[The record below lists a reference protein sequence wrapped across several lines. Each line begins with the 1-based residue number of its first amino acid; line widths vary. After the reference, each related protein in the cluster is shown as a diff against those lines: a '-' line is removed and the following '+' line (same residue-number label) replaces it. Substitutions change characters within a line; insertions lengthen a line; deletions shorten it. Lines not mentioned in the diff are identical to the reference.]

1 MANTDQT
8 PEARS
13 AQGLGAY
20 VLGAVLP
27 AVIIN
32 PAASKSDL
40 LYWARAELGSL
51 GQWLESLGTERAG
64 MQLSGEELG
73 FSKTDDE
80 NETALE
86 AEIERLAKAAQNHG
100 VATKVTK

>member
-1 MANTDQT
+1 MEHQSNL
-8 PEARS
+8 PEVRG

-27 AVIIN
+27 AVVIN

-51 GQWLESLGTERAG
+51 ARWLDALGTERAG
-64 MQLSGEELG
+64 VQLSAEELG
-73 FSKTDDE
+73 LMVTDRLLPMLQGIDAAFE
-80 NETALE
+80 RGG
-86 AEIERLAKAAQNHG
+86 AEPWQAP
-100 VATKVTK
+100 

>member
-13 AQGLGAY
+13 AQGQGAY

-40 LYWARAELGSL
+40 LYWARAELGCL
-51 GQWLESLGTERAG
+51 GQWLEIACAAGDCSGAEISSMVADRLGPVLNGIDA
-64 MQLSGEELG
+64 
-73 FSKTDDE
+73 
-80 NETALE
+80 ALE
-86 AEIERLAKAAQNHG
+86 RGGAEPWQAP
-100 VATKVTK
+100 

>member
-64 MQLSGEELG
+64 MQLSGEEL
-73 FSKTDDE
+73 
-80 NETALE
+80 ALMVIDRLLPVLQGMDAAFE
-86 AEIERLAKAAQNHG
+86 RGGAEPWQAP
-100 VATKVTK
+100 